1 MVSDSNRSLP
11 NLFLVG
17 SMKCGTTSLHNY
29 LGAHPQIFMTGDEW
43 KEPAYFVER
52 LNWSK
57 GEEWY
62 RGLFAD
68 AGDAV
73 YRGESSTDY
82 TKFPHYE
89 GVAER
94 IARFAPDARI
104 LYLLRD
110 PVERSISHYWWEV
123 QWSAE
128 GRDMLTAV
136 RSRNIIRDVSYYA
149 LQLRQFL
156 PHFGRERILVL
167 STEELSRAPE
177 ETLHAD
183 LPLARRRRRI
193 RADQP
198 ARATQRLPQKRSQ
211 GHRFP
216 SLVPRAGDRAVEG
229 GQTRRPGDAA
239 PAGDPRPLAPRPPRR
254 APLAGNDR
262 LPPPDPAG
270 TDGRAGRN
278 AGTALSGVDHAL
290 RRSARGMIARLR
302 IGCCAET
309 DEPNWRWVSGA
320 LAAEPADWTFFS
332 NVPQNALER
341 AIRRPRLSRYRAC
354 RGLAAGARRGRFDLI
369 VTHHPLVTCWT
380 ELFCRRRRTLSA
392 RRLRLQFHQFAH
404 RLATNGH
411 AAGFFDGRPVHR
423 LFGVRADAL
432 RGLFPAPRRTV

>member
-17 SMKCGTTSLHNY
+17 SMKCGTTSLHSY

-136 RSRNIIRDVSYYA
+136 RSRAIIRDVSYYA
-149 LQLRQFL
+149 LQLRQFI
-156 PHFGRERILVL
+156 PHFGSERILVL

-177 ETLHAD
+177 ETLT
-183 LPLARRRRRI
+183 RI
-193 RADQP
+193 YRWLGVDDAFVP
-198 ARATQRLPQKRSQ
+198 TNLHERHNVSPKN
-211 GHRFP
+211 
-216 SLVPRAGDRAVEG
+216 VPRVIGSQVLSHAQGTVLWK
-229 GQTRRPGDAA
+229 AA
-239 PAGDPRPLAPRPPRR
+239 KRVVPA
-254 APLAGNDR
+254 
-262 LPPPDPAG
+262 
-270 TDGRAGRN
+270 
-278 AGTALSGVDHAL
+278 AL
-290 RRSARGMIARLR
+290 R
-302 IGCCAET
+302 
-309 DEPNWRWVSGA
+309 
-320 LAAEPADWTFFS
+320 
-332 NVPQNALER
+332 QR
-341 AIRRPRLSRYRAC
+341 AIRALSRPVPR
-354 RGLAAGARRGRFDLI
+354 D
-369 VTHHPLVTCWT
+369 
-380 ELFCRRRRTLSA
+380 ES
-392 RRLRLQFHQFAH
+392 RLQETIDYLRPIQQAQTAE
-404 RLATNGH
+404 LVEML
-411 AAGFFDGRPVHR
+411 GRP
-423 LFGVRADAL
+423 
-432 RGLFPAPRRTV
+432 FPEWTTLYGEAQAE